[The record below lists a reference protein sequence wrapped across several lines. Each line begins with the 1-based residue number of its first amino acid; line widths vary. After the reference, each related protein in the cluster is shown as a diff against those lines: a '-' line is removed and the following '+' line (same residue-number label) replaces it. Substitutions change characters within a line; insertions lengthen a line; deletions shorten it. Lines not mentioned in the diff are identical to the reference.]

1 MSRRITRALVG
12 ATAAGAGAVAIALSG
27 SATASA
33 APAQGPIYWQSFG
46 VLVIPA
52 SENCQNTAARYRERG
67 DIILVDCAVN
77 LAYPGYQLVGIRTD
91 LFGS

>member
-1 MSRRITRALVG
+1 MSRRLARTLVG

-46 VLVIPA
+46 ELVVPA
-52 SENCQNTAARYRERG
+52 SENCQNTAERYRARG
-67 DIILVDCAVN
+67 DIILVDCAATW
-77 LAYPGYQLVGIRTD
+77 AYPGYQLVGVRTD
-91 LFGS
+91 FGS